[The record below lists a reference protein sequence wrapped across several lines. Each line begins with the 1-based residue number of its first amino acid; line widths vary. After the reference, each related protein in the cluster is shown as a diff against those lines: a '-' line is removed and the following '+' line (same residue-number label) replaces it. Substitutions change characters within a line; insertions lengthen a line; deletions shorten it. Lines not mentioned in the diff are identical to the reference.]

1 MPVRIVAYVER
12 AAAPFVDALMAEEP
26 AILVEG
32 PRGSGKSTL
41 LRAIAAARRG
51 AVLDLDDPA
60 TARLVAEDP
69 AGAVGGRPGLVFVDE
84 YERVPDVLSVVKRE
98 VDRDGR
104 PGRFLL
110 AGSVSGRLLPTGT
123 ETLTGRA
130 HRLVL
135 PPLSAGEILGA
146 RAPLLERLVATGEPG
161 RVESGLG
168 RRDYFDLV
176 AAGGYP
182 AALAR
187 STDQARR
194 RWHASYLATVADR
207 DLGALVDVRH
217 PGALSRLYRMVAERT
232 SSVVSRSALA
242 QRLGLNPATARSY
255 LDLLERVFL
264 LSELPGWTAGV
275 SAKVGRRP
283 KAHVT
288 DTGLGASAIQLDA
301 ARLAT
306 SAVGGS
312 FLESFVVNELAK
324 QAAVI
329 DEPLLLAHFRDRSG
343 VEVDVVVERA
353 DGSVFGFEVKSATT
367 ASARDTAGLRF
378 LRDRL
383 GDRFTA
389 GVVLHTGPLSAG
401 LGDRVW
407 ALPLAALWDAGPGP
421 GVPSSGMGRSE

>member
-1 MPVRIVAYVER
+1 ME
-12 AAAPFVDALMAEEP
+12 EEP

-41 LRAIAAARRG
+41 LRGIATARGG

-69 AGAVGGRPGLVFVDE
+69 AGAVGGRSGLLLIDE

-98 VDRDGR
+98 VDRDGQ

-110 AGSVSGRLLPTGT
+110 AGSVSGRLLPTGS

-146 RAPLLERLVATGEPG
+146 TSPLLERLIATGEP
-161 RVESGLG
+161 RRIESGLG

-187 STDQARR
+187 PTDQARR

-207 DLGALVDVRH
+207 DLGPLAEVRH
-217 PGALSRLYRMVAERT
+217 PGALSKLYRLVAEQT
-232 SSVVSRSALA
+232 SSVVSRTALA
-242 QRLGLNPATARSY
+242 ERLGLNPGTARSY
-255 LDLLERVFL
+255 LDLLVRVFL
-264 LSELPGWTAGV
+264 ISELPGWTVGV

-283 KAHVT
+283 KLYVT
-288 DTGLGASAIQLDA
+288 DTGLGAAAIQLDA
-301 ARLAT
+301 GRLA
-306 SAVGGS
+306 AGPVGGS
-312 FLESFVVNELAK
+312 FMESFVVNDLAK
-324 QAAVI
+324 QVAVI
-329 DEPLLLAHFRDRSG
+329 GDHRERSRCCGAPL
-343 VEVDVVVERA
+343 
-353 DGSVFGFEVKSATT
+353 
-367 ASARDTAGLRF
+367 
-378 LRDRL
+378 
-383 GDRFTA
+383 
-389 GVVLHTGPLSAG
+389 P
-401 LGDRVW
+401 
-407 ALPLAALWDAGPGP
+407 PGP
-421 GVPSSGMGRSE
+421 PRRSLRRRHRPAHRPVDRQPRRPPVGAARRRAVEWAERRSPA